1 MPRTSALWGGP
12 EGIGAKADIGERMSE
27 AGGKADVIAG
37 GSKLPVLAMSRHS
50 DGRAGCAEKPT
61 SPLVDLRELSDFRF
75 LNSQIFTVFVEFLE
89 SGIENSSEFGII
101 LTASPVIY
109 SEVSL

>member
-1 MPRTSALWGGP
+1 MTKISIELPDNVEA
-12 EGIGAKADIGERMSE
+12 GIPFLMSVF
-27 AGGKADVIAG
+27 GGKADVRGTVPKSPLIARSG
-37 GSKLPVLAMSRHS
+37 HS

-89 SGIENSSEFGII
+89 SGTENSSEFVIV
-101 LTASPVIY
+101 LTAPPVIY
-109 SEVSL
+109 SEISL

>member
-1 MPRTSALWGGP
+1 MVGFATAIKTGNPRPFQGTLSDQIETTSCQGLSGP
-12 EGIGAKADIGERMSE
+12 FVARCG
-27 AGGKADVIAG
+27 
-37 GSKLPVLAMSRHS
+37 HS
-50 DGRAGCAEKPT
+50 DGRAGCAEKPA

-89 SGIENSSEFGII
+89 SGIENSSEFGIV
-101 LTASPVIY
+101 LTAPPVIY